1 MFLGNLLPAAFAAWS
16 RWRRVH
22 GVVRQTRRPPVEPSH
37 TDRSSA
43 AALPH
48 GLVAVAPET
57 QAVLAAADAFAHSR
71 FVELQMAVE
80 PDLIAQVDAAE
91 YRIFL
96 RHLLVAAVG
105 RALGSVLVTAMRRA
119 DGVEIA
125 VLDDGNAPRGAPRDG
140 SAQPATQPSGHL
152 TTDPPGHHPMTQP
165 PGLPGGAPAVPQG
178 GILTADYQPERGTTI
193 RLRLPRPD

>member
-1 MFLGNLLPAAFAAWS
+1 MFLGNLLPTAFATWS

-37 TDRSSA
+37 TDRSPA

-57 QAVLAAADAFAHSR
+57 QAVLAAANDFARNR

-80 PDLIAQVDAAE
+80 PDLIARVDAAE

-96 RHLLVAAVG
+96 RHLLVAAIG
-105 RALGSVLVTAMRRA
+105 RAWGSVLVTAMRQA

-125 VLDDGNAPRGAPRDG
+125 VLDDGAAPSGAPRY
-140 SAQPATQPSGHL
+140 SFAQPTTQPPVQPTTHP
-152 TTDPPGHHPMTQP
+152 TTDPPGQ
-165 PGLPGGAPAVPQG
+165 PGGAPAVPQG
-178 GILTADYQPERGTTI
+178 GILTAHYQPQRGTTI